1 MYIQN
6 GALAII
12 LKDRDNVCQN
22 IFHSAC
28 YSCASTWNQSG
39 YSYKKSQIFPE
50 QMNLFEHF
58 KIEDTGAFVF

>member
-28 YSCASTWNQSG
+28 YSCASAWNQSG

-50 QMNLFEHF
+50 QRKNQTEIYGGCFS
-58 KIEDTGAFVF
+58 